1 MQVPLECIHL
11 PYAYDIAPCTI
22 HTASNQLLIL
32 SSIHFW
38 QPSFL
43 LVEFL
48 QHHVLVPFTTC
59 TLSHLKDIMW
69 FSTLQ
74 QPLALYLGRDSKVQ
88 RGGTDKA
95 WYHSYRRIKKH
106 QQTKGWYHSYRRIN
120 IHQQTKAWY
129 HSYRRIDIPQ
139 HSTRHGIIVTEE
151 STYLNIQQGTVTNL
165 QQLTYHGWVP
175 HRHQPFL
182 RCLDI
187 IWSILDVGSA
197 TVMTIWTSLNS
208 FQQFEHWNHNRS
220 IELAV
225 SRSLWINRYA
235 AKLFL
240 PDFFYPN
247 CPFYWYKGKLG
258 RNVCTFTIF
267 FPWI

>member
-1 MQVPLECIHL
+1 MVSQLQK
-11 PYAYDIAPCTI
+11 
-22 HTASNQLLIL
+22 NQQI
-32 SSIHFW
+32 
-38 QPSFL
+38 
-43 LVEFL
+43 
-48 QHHVLVPFTTC
+48 
-59 TLSHLKDIMW
+59 
-69 FSTLQ
+69 STNQ
-74 QPLALYLGRDSKVQ
+74 GMV
-88 RGGTDKA
+88 
-95 WYHSYRRIKKH
+95 SY
-106 QQTKGWYHSYRRIN
+106 YRRIN
-120 IHQQTKAWY
+120 IHQQTKGWY

-151 STYLNIQQGTVTNL
+151 STYLNIQQGTLTNS
-165 QQLTYHGWVP
+165 QQSTYHVVGST

-225 SRSLWINRYA
+225 SQSLWMNRYA
-235 AKLFL
+235 AKVFL

-267 FPWI
+267 FP